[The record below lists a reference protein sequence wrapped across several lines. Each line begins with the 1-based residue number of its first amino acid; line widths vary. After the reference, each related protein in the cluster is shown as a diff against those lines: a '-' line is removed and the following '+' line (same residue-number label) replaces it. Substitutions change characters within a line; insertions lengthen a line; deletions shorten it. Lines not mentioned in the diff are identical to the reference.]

1 LSAWRPDSPEPPSLE
16 RRLIFRLSL
25 LYLVTILVA
34 SIAYALISLANHDIS
49 ATERFQ
55 ALAHRIAASVAR
67 DGDGVLRLH
76 PSPEL
81 RQRLAAVPGFQM
93 ELTEL
98 GSGRGVEGSSPWLVE
113 RLGPAMASLTKAEF
127 TFESGDRRWHGVLV
141 TETVPTATL
150 RVAMIYAHPTVADTL
165 YWVAGELAQ
174 DVLPVMVPAMLLS
187 LLIGIATVRS
197 TVAPIRRLSAE
208 LGSIGPHRVA
218 VCLAEDGVPR
228 EVLPMVQAINHAI
241 ARLDAAMQ
249 QQRRMTAN
257 AAHELRTPLAILRAR
272 IEGMAT
278 GPIREALER
287 DVARMTR
294 LVDQLMAVAR
304 LEAGQ
309 VVVDG
314 EVDLARTAR
323 ETLAA
328 CAPLALAKGR
338 GVELTAPDRPVIVRG
353 NALALGDALMNLVD
367 NALRFTAEGDCVEV
381 VVEPSEGG
389 GAAVVEVCD
398 RGPGIPPAEQ
408 SQLFEPF
415 WRGRDSRGSGSGLGL
430 AIVAETVALHGGSVV
445 VRDREGGGSIFR
457 IELPGGDQGC

>member
-1 LSAWRPDSPEPPSLE
+1 MSAWRPGAGEPPSLE

-34 SIAYALISLANHDIS
+34 VIAYALISLENHDLN

-55 ALAHRIAASVAR
+55 ALAHRVAASVVREA
-67 DGDGVLRLH
+67 DGTLRLRLA
-76 PSPEL
+76 PEL
-81 RQRLAAVPGFQM
+81 QRRLAVVPEFQM
-93 ELTEL
+93 ELSERD
-98 GSGRGVEGSSPWLVE
+98 SGRVVEGSSPWLAA
-113 RLGPAMASLTKAEF
+113 RLGPVASTLTKAEF
-127 TFESGDRRWHGVLV
+127 TLEAGERRWHGLLV
-141 TETVPTATL
+141 TEAAAAATL

-165 YWVAGELAQ
+165 YWVAGELAE

-208 LGSIGPHRVA
+208 LGAIGPHRVD
-218 VCLAEDGVPR
+218 VSLAGDGVPR

-272 IEGMAT
+272 IEGLAA
-278 GPIREALER
+278 GPVREALER

-309 VVVDG
+309 VVVEG
-314 EVDLARTAR
+314 EVDLARVAR

-328 CAPLALAKGR
+328 CAPLALARGR
-338 GVELTAPDRPVIVRG
+338 GVELAAPDRPVSVPG

-381 VVEPSEGG
+381 VVEAAAGG
-389 GAAVVEVCD
+389 GAVVEVLD
-398 RGPGIPPAEQ
+398 RGPGISPAERGH
-408 SQLFEPF
+408 LFEPF

-430 AIVAETVALHGGSVV
+430 AIVAETVALHGGTVV
-445 VRDREGGGSIFR
+445 VRDREGGGSVFR
-457 IELPGGDQGC
+457 IELPGGGQTC